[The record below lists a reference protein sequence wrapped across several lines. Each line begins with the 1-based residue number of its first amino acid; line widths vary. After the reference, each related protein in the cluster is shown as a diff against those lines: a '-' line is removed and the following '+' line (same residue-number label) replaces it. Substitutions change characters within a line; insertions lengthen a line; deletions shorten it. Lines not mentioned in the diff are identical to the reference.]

1 MAGSAKAAG
10 VLSGVSQ
17 VQAEQLFNF
26 GKHFGIAFQVVDDIL
41 DFTSSTETLGKPAGS
56 DLKQGNLTAPVLFAL
71 EEHPQL
77 RGLIDREFS
86 EVGDLEKA
94 LELVHNS
101 EGVSRSRELAKS
113 HVKSALVA
121 IEWLPSSAP
130 KQSLIGLTNYVL
142 ERLY

>member
-26 GKHFGIAFQVVDDIL
+26 GRHFGVAFQVVDDIL

-71 EEHPQL
+71 EEYPQL
-77 RGLIDREFS
+77 RGLIQREFC
-86 EVGDLEKA
+86 EADDLDKA
-94 LELVHNS
+94 LELIHS
-101 EGVSRSRELAKS
+101 SDGISRSRDLAKN
-113 HVKSALVA
+113 HVKSALLA
-121 IEWLPSSAP
+121 LDWLPSSAP

-142 ERLY
+142 DRLY